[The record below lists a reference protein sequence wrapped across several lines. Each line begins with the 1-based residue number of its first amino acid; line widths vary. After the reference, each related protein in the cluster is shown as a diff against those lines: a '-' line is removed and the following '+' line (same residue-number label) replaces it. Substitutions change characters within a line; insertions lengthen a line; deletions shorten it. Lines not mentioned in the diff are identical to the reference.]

1 MHTYIHAKERRARD
15 ARDETVLRRACI
27 SMHLIVGKVV
37 EDGRDGRG
45 AVLLKDARELR
56 VHITRASLVHRR
68 SRAPAAVKCRAHQL
82 LRQVPGVC
90 RTPAPRMA
98 ITPER
103 ARTELSRWPRQTA
116 RQTAFPP
123 GPRVQR

>member
-1 MHTYIHAKERRARD
+1 
-15 ARDETVLRRACI
+15 
-27 SMHLIVGKVV
+27 MHLIVSKVV

-123 GPRVQR
+123 RSKIVLPARRNLNIIFE